1 MSNSNH
7 GMSNQAALK
16 RVGIRLLPGEG
27 VDAAVELESGLTEVL
42 EPAHSTL
49 LLTNRRLIR
58 YTAGGHRVDTLSVG
72 LDDVH
77 AVEVKRAER
86 NQQWIYVG
94 LVFIGGGLLLALLAM
109 LWLGTM
115 VSPLLMALSLSLI
128 GIVFLLTY
136 AGGIRGQVVISA
148 GAERIKCRMKTK
160 ALDDMVVF
168 LERFYELKLNAPDT
182 RPLRSVVD
190 IEDGGLRRTVPIT

>member
-1 MSNSNH
+1 MTNSNH
-7 GMSNQAALK
+7 YMSNEAALK
-16 RVGIRLLPGEG
+16 RVGIRLLPGEEL
-27 VDAAVELESGLTEVL
+27 DAAVELEGGLTAVL
-42 EPAHSTL
+42 EPAHATL

-58 YTAGGHRVDTLSVG
+58 YSTGGHRVDTVSVG

-77 AVEVKRAER
+77 AVEVRRADR

-94 LVFIGGGLLLALLAM
+94 LVFIGGGLLLALLAIF
-109 LWLGTM
+109 WLGTM
-115 VSPLLMALSLSLI
+115 VSPLLMAVSLSLI

-136 AGGIRGQVVISA
+136 AGGIRGQVVIST
-148 GAERIKCRMKTK
+148 GAERIKCKMRTK

-168 LERFYELKLNAPDT
+168 LERFYELKLNAPDS

-190 IEDGGLRRTVPIT
+190 VEDGGLRRTFPIT

>member
-1 MSNSNH
+1 MPNSNH
-7 GMSNQAALK
+7 CMSNQAALK
-16 RVGIRLLPGEG
+16 RVGIRLLAGEEL
-27 VDAAVELESGLTEVL
+27 DAAVELEGGLTEVL
-42 EPAHSTL
+42 EPAHATL

-58 YTAGGHRVDTLSVG
+58 YSTGGHRVDTVSVG

-77 AVEVKRAER
+77 VVEVKRAER
-86 NQQWIYVG
+86 NQQWVYVG
-94 LVFIGGGLLLALLAM
+94 LVFVGGGLLLGLLAIFWM
-109 LWLGTM
+109 GAM
-115 VSPLLMALSLSLI
+115 VSPLLMAVSLSLI

-168 LERFYELKLNAPDT
+168 LERFYELKLNASDA
-182 RPLRSVVD
+182 RPLRSVVEV
-190 IEDGGLRRTVPIT
+190 EDGGPHRPIPVA